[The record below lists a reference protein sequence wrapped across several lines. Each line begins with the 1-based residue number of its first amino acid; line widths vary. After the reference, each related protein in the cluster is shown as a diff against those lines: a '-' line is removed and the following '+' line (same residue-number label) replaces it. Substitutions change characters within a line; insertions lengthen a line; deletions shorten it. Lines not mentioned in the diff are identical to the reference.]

1 MRKLFRLWKL
11 YAWMDLTWVTQDP
24 FTFLGYLVSD
34 VLTNLTVVVATL
46 LLAERFDGIGTWSR
60 EQVVFMLGYAILG
73 HGLLD
78 GFFGFNVAFIS
89 RRIGRG
95 QLDHVLV
102 QPQPFWLALLSEG
115 FMPFSGLTTAVPG
128 ILLMVLA
135 GQRLSLVISPV
146 WLGLLLVNVASSVGV
161 MLAFSF
167 LWGSLAF
174 WSPRG
179 AEEISS
185 SAVRMID
192 QLRPFPLD
200 GVAPLLLGGLLTVV
214 PAGFVAWY
222 PTRALVGIGPPF
234 PAALVTP
241 GAALAFLVLTILV
254 YRKGMQQYGHTG
266 SQRYHSMGHRR

>member
-1 MRKLFRLWKL
+1 MRKLLKLWKL
-11 YAWMDLTWVTQDP
+11 YAWMDLTWVAQDP
-24 FTFLGYLVSD
+24 LTFIGYLLSD
-34 VLTNLTVVVATL
+34 ILVNLTLVVGTL
-46 LLAERFDGIGTWSR
+46 LLAERFDGIGSWSQD
-60 EQVVFMLGYAILG
+60 QVIFMLGYAIFAR
-73 HGLLD
+73 GLLD

-115 FMPFSGLTTAVPG
+115 FMPFSGLTVALPG
-128 ILLMVLA
+128 IVLMVLA
-135 GQRLSLVISPV
+135 GQRLSLDISPA
-146 WLGLLLVNVASSVGV
+146 WLGFLAINVVGSMGV

-185 SAVRMID
+185 SAMRMID
-192 QLRPFPLD
+192 QLKSFPLD
-200 GVAPLLLGGLLTVV
+200 GIAPLLLGGLLTVV
-214 PAGFVAWY
+214 PTGFVAWY
-222 PTRALVGIGPPF
+222 PARALVGIAAPL

-241 GAALAFLVLTILV
+241 GAALAFLALTILV
-254 YRKGMQQYGHTG
+254 YRKGMQHYGHTG